1 MNDHDDSKYEGKGGN
16 LGAAFEH
23 AWNKAKEDGAPPGR
37 YKVELKIEAE
47 NPIRGYIVIITPDG
61 D

>member
-1 MNDHDDSKYEGKGGN
+1 MNDYDDKKYEGKGGN
-16 LGAAFEH
+16 LGSAFEH
-23 AWNKAKEDGAPPGR
+23 AWDKAKEDGAPPGR
-37 YKVELKIEAE
+37 YKVELMIEAE

>member
-1 MNDHDDSKYEGKGGN
+1 MNDYDDKKYEGKGGN
-16 LGAAFEH
+16 LGSAFEH
-23 AWNKAKEDGAPPGR
+23 AWDKAKEDGASPGR
-37 YKVELKIEAE
+37 YKVELMIEAE